1 MAFHFFTAGESHG
14 PVLTAIIFGL
24 PADVPV
30 DLDYINEELARR
42 QGGYGRGAR
51 MKIEKD
57 QARILSGV
65 RFGRTIGSP
74 VTLQIENRDW
84 VNWQVAMNTEAEPAE
99 KTERKTV
106 VRPRPGHADL
116 AGALKYNTK
125 DVRNILERSS
135 ARETAARV
143 AVGGL
148 AKIFLSQFGIEVVS
162 HTVAVGPVALSESR
176 SVTFEEI
183 QALRSNTDSPLRCV
197 DEEIENEMVRF
208 IQKAAS
214 EGNTV
219 GGCFEVV
226 GKGIVAGL
234 GSHVSWDTRIDGLLA
249 RAVMSIQAVKAVEI
263 GDGIQ
268 NANRTGAEVH
278 DEILYREQERRFART
293 SNRSGGIE
301 GGMTNGE
308 EVRVRGYLKPISTLR
323 TPLKSVDITS
333 KTVDEA
339 AFERSDVSVVPAAGV
354 VAESMVALVLA
365 GCFLEKFGGDSLG
378 ETRRNYDGYCEQLR
392 NF

>member
-162 HTVAVGPVALSESR
+162 HTVAVGPVALSEAR

-183 QALRSNTDSPLRCV
+183 RALRSNTDSPLRCV
-197 DEEIENEMVRF
+197 DEEIEHEMVRF

-214 EGNTV
+214 EG
-219 GGCFEVV
+219 
-226 GKGIVAGL
+226 
-234 GSHVSWDTRIDGLLA
+234 
-249 RAVMSIQAVKAVEI
+249 
-263 GDGIQ
+263 
-268 NANRTGAEVH
+268 
-278 DEILYREQERRFART
+278 
-293 SNRSGGIE
+293 
-301 GGMTNGE
+301 
-308 EVRVRGYLKPISTLR
+308 
-323 TPLKSVDITS
+323 
-333 KTVDEA
+333 
-339 AFERSDVSVVPAAGV
+339 
-354 VAESMVALVLA
+354 
-365 GCFLEKFGGDSLG
+365 
-378 ETRRNYDGYCEQLR
+378 
-392 NF
+392 

>member
-1 MAFHFFTAGESHG
+1 
-14 PVLTAIIFGL
+14 
-24 PADVPV
+24 
-30 DLDYINEELARR
+30 
-42 QGGYGRGAR
+42 

-65 RFGRTIGSP
+65 RFGKTIGSP

-84 VNWQVAMNTEAEPAE
+84 VNWQVAMNAEVEPADG
-99 KTERKTV
+99 TERRTV

-143 AVGGL
+143 AAGAL
-148 AKIFLSQFGIEVVS
+148 AKLFLAEFEIEIAS
-162 HTVAVGPVALSESR
+162 HTVAVGSVGLDGSR
-176 SVTFEEI
+176 GVTFDEVR
-183 QALRSNTDSPLRCV
+183 ALRSKTDSSLRCV
-197 DEEIENEMVRF
+197 DEETENEMIRV

-234 GSHVSWDTRIDGLLA
+234 GSHISWETRIDGLLA

-268 NANRTGAEVH
+268 NAYRLGAEVH
-278 DEILYREQERRFART
+278 DEILYREEEHRFSRA

-308 EVRVRGYLKPISTLR
+308 EIRIRGYLKPISTLR
-323 TPLKSVDITS
+323 TPLKSVDLTS
-333 KTVDEA
+333 KSVDEA

-354 VAESMVALVLA
+354 VAEAMVALVLA

-378 ETRRNYDGYCEQLR
+378 ETRRNYQGYCEQLR

>member
-1 MAFHFFTAGESHG
+1 
-14 PVLTAIIFGL
+14 
-24 PADVPV
+24 
-30 DLDYINEELARR
+30 
-42 QGGYGRGAR
+42 
-51 MKIEKD
+51 
-57 QARILSGV
+57 
-65 RFGRTIGSP
+65 
-74 VTLQIENRDW
+74 
-84 VNWQVAMNTEAEPAE
+84 
-99 KTERKTV
+99 
-106 VRPRPGHADL
+106 
-116 AGALKYNTK
+116 
-125 DVRNILERSS
+125 
-135 ARETAARV
+135 
-143 AVGGL
+143 
-148 AKIFLSQFGIEVVS
+148 
-162 HTVAVGPVALSESR
+162 
-176 SVTFEEI
+176 
-183 QALRSNTDSPLRCV
+183 
-197 DEEIENEMVRF
+197 
-208 IQKAAS
+208 
-214 EGNTV
+214 
-219 GGCFEVV
+219 
-226 GKGIVAGL
+226 
-234 GSHVSWDTRIDGLLA
+234 LLA